1 VNKGFKAGIRPGS
14 LVSRFVEDRNGATAI
29 EYGLI
34 AGLLGIVIIVSLG
47 ALGTTIRDDVF
58 GMIATTLNDAA
69 DS

>member
-1 VNKGFKAGIRPGS
+1 M
-14 LVSRFVEDRNGATAI
+14 SRFVEDRNGATAI